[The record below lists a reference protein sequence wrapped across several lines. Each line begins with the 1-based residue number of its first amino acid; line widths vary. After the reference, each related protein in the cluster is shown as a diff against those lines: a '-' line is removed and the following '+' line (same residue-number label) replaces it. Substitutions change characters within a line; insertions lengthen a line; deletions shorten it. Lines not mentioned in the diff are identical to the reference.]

1 MPIAPII
8 PDCKII
14 LPPLEAHL
22 RIVILCYEI
31 EQIWQKHVRLIPR
44 DTVDTLREA
53 FIYEDGLPSSN
64 RCGTY
69 QLGWIE
75 RRWELDL
82 RLVRMIGWTA
92 SRAAP

>member
-22 RIVILCYEI
+22 RIVVLCYEI

-44 DTVDTLREA
+44 DTVDTLCEA
-53 FIYEDGLPSSN
+53 FIYEDRLPSSN

-69 QLGWIE
+69 QSGRIA

-82 RLVRMIGWTA
+82 RLVRMTGWTA